1 MYELDNPYY
10 FYLLLLIPLVLMLY
24 IGYVVWQKR
33 MRRYFGDEVL
43 LEKMAPERS
52 RVKPVVKL
60 LLWIFILLF
69 LSIGLVN
76 PRVGSR
82 LENVKREG
90 IDLVFALDVSKSM
103 LAEDERPN
111 RLEKAKLIISR
122 TLDELIADRVG
133 MIVYAGKAYPQL
145 PITTDYGA
153 ARLFLKTVDTDLI
166 PSQGTAI
173 SEAIELAVK
182 YFDDEQQK
190 NRLLVILTDGEDH
203 EEGYTEAAQAAAAAG
218 IQIISI
224 GIGTDKGAPIP
235 DIRNGVRIGYKRD
248 RSNDVVV
255 SQLKPDLLLEI
266 AQIGNGK
273 YVHGTS
279 VKGTV
284 EGLMEQIEQME
295 KQEFESQIF
304 ADYEDQFQWFLAIAL
319 LLLVIDVFVLER
331 KTQWFKNLGLFK
343 EEKDED

>member
-10 FYLLLLIPLVLMLY
+10 FYLLLLIPVVLLLY
-24 IGYVVWQKR
+24 VGYVLWQKR
-33 MRRYFGDEVL
+33 VRKHFGDAAL

-52 RVKPVVKL
+52 ATKPVLKL
-60 LLWIFILLF
+60 LLWLLILLF
-69 LSIGLVN
+69 LAIGLVN

-103 LAEDERPN
+103 LTEDERPN
-111 RLEKAKLIISR
+111 RLEKAKLIMSR
-122 TLDELIADRVG
+122 TLDELVADRVG
-133 MIVYAGKAYPQL
+133 MIVYAGQAYPQL

-153 ARLFLKTVDTDLI
+153 ARLFLKTIDTELI

-190 NRLLVILTDGEDH
+190 NRLLVILSDGEDH
-203 EEGYTEAAQAAAAAG
+203 EDGYTEAAREAAAKG
-218 IQIISI
+218 IQIITI
-224 GIGTDKGAPIP
+224 GIGTEQGAPIP

-248 RSNDVVV
+248 RNNEVVV
-255 SQLKPDLLLEI
+255 SQLKPELLLQI
-266 AQIGNGK
+266 AELANGK

-284 EGLMEQIEQME
+284 EGLMAQIEQME

-319 LLLVIDVFVLER
+319 LLLAIDVFVLER
-331 KTQWFKNLGLFK
+331 KTQWFKKLGLFK